1 MANKKQQ
8 RFVEI
13 EILKGAKLLLFL
25 LSELRCLLIDDLIK
39 VGIKMICID
48 GGDVQ
53 TGVIS
58 VLHHREVIDICL
70 QHFKYT
76 GVPE

>member
-39 VGIKMICID
+39 VGIKMVGID
-48 GGDVQ
+48 GCDIQ
-53 TGVIS
+53 TGVIC
-58 VLHHREVIDICL
+58 VLHH
-70 QHFKYT
+70 
-76 GVPE
+76 

>member
-39 VGIKMICID
+39 VGIKM
-48 GGDVQ
+48 V
-53 TGVIS
+53 GVIRRQS
-58 VLHHREVIDICL
+58 KTCQTTILTTN
-70 QHFKYT
+70 FK
-76 GVPE
+76 GEISF

>member
-39 VGIKMICID
+39 VGIKMVGID
-48 GGDVQ
+48 GCDIQ

-58 VLHHREVIDICL
+58 VLHH
-70 QHFKYT
+70 
-76 GVPE
+76 